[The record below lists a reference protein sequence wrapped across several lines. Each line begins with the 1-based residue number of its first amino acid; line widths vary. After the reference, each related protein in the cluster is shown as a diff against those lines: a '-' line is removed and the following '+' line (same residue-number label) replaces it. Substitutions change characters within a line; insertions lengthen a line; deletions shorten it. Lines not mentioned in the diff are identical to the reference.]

1 MHIRF
6 EVENYP
12 VSSLAQCVCNH
23 EMITVENWCAMQ
35 LTD

>member
-6 EVENYP
+6 EVENYTI
-12 VSSLAQCVCNH
+12 SSLAQCVYNY
-23 EMITVENWCAMQ
+23 EIIIVENWCAMQ